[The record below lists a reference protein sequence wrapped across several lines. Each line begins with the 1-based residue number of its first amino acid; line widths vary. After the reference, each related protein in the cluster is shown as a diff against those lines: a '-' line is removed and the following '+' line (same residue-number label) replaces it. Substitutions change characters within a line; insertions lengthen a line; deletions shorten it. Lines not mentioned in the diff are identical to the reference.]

1 MPRTDFEA
9 ANRKAKKS
17 FTLSVESVAFLDA
30 MRRKRRARST
40 SSVLED
46 ILRSV
51 RAEQEKSAVEKTIS
65 DYYSSLTTEEA
76 KEQTLWGNFAVRE
89 FSNEL
94 AVKSPL
100 NAVIAA
106 GCPSA

>member
-76 KEQTLWGNFAVRE
+76 DEQALWGDFAVRE
-89 FSNEL
+89 FPNEP
-94 AVKSPL
+94 V
-100 NAVIAA
+100 
-106 GCPSA
+106 G